1 MQDSRAVHQTEV
13 TVREEEELFE
23 KDIRAVVQATL
34 PDAVSW
40 DELLEET
47 SQDAELKEL
56 KGAIVRGY
64 FTALE
69 RQALGPQ
76 FDPVFTERAVV
87 GGLVVPRL
95 CLVLPRSLHD
105 KVVWLAHEEHQGTTK
120 TKEYLR
126 TRVWFPGLD
135 WMVEAHIQH
144 CHPCQV
150 VTPANE
156 CEPMR
161 MSPLLSEP
169 WKEVAIDFWG
179 PINTGQYL
187 LAVIC
192 KHSRWVEVEFVSTTS
207 ARAVIPK
214 LDRIFLRL
222 AATMDLHSMDMTS

>member
-1 MQDSRAVHQTEV
+1 MQDSRAVHQTEF

-23 KDIRAVVQATL
+23 KDIRAVVQAAL

-40 DELLEET
+40 NELLEKT

-69 RQALGPQ
+69 KQALGPQ
-76 FDPVFTERAVV
+76 FDPVFTELAVV
-87 GGLVVPRL
+87 GGLVVRGS
-95 CLVLPRSLHD
+95 CIVLPRSLHD
-105 KVVWLAHEEHQGTTK
+105 KVVQLTHAGHQGVTK

-135 WMVEAHIQH
+135 WTVEAHIQH

-150 VTPANE
+150 VMPANE
-156 CEPMR
+156 CEPLR
-161 MSPLLSEP
+161 MSSLTIET

-179 PINTGQYL
+179 PISKG
-187 LAVIC
+187 
-192 KHSRWVEVEFVSTTS
+192 
-207 ARAVIPK
+207 
-214 LDRIFLRL
+214 
-222 AATMDLHSMDMTS
+222 